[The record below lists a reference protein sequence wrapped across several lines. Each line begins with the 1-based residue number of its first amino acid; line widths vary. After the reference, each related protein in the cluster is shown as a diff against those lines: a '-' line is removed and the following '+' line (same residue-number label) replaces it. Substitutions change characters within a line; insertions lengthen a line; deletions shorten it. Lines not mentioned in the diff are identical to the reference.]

1 MSSFMHSRRRQPDV
15 IAQVSIGSSVVP
27 GSIAIL
33 LAALLTVV
41 FIAPPA
47 LILPVMALAATGA
60 SGLAGLAA
68 WLSQGANRARAL
80 TSAGIFALAAIASTI
95 IGDPDQVA
103 IFLK

>member
-1 MSSFMHSRRRQPDV
+1 ML
-15 IAQVSIGSSVVP
+15 AQVSSGSGVVV

-33 LAALLTVV
+33 LAALLSVV

-47 LILPVMALAATGA
+47 LILPVMTLAATGA

-80 TSAGIFALAAIASTI
+80 ASAGIFALAAIASAV